1 MASSE
6 GAPTIAIQQVARA
19 RIEPGTAGLRV
30 RRTYHSA
37 TLPPLFSIPV
47 SWMSSRH
54 LHIDLSSIPRN
65 SLHCQWA
72 RKPPFIPKG
81 FSSFQCDLV
90 NHSFGF
96 IVKTSALVY
105 LSVIWLPDLELP
117 FFTLVGSVTWPGTR
131 NLQWD
136 SFFHSHGFL
145 ASSPGIPFF
154 ISMDFSLRELLT

>member
-37 TLPPLFSIPV
+37 TLPPLFCIPV
-47 SWMSSRH
+47 PWMSSRH

-65 SLHCQWA
+65 SRHCQWA

-81 FSSFQCDLV
+81 FSSFLWTRQ
-90 NHSFGF
+90 SFVWIYRQNISF
-96 IVKTSALVY
+96 SISLCYMATWLRTSLLHTCRFRY
-105 LSVIWLPDLELP
+105 LIW
-117 FFTLVGSVTWPGTR
+117 

-145 ASSPGIPFF
+145 VISPGIPFF
-154 ISMDFSLRELLT
+154 IPMDFSLRELLT